1 MKIKKA
7 IAICAF
13 VIFVLFIAI
22 NGVLIAINENIE
34 AENNQNILELISE
47 YEDVSVN
54 VKLVINGQAV
64 EYETLEKEYSDFY
77 LKYYE
82 TVIAFQEQE
91 LYTMQEGL
99 RCWFRD
105 FSDMYYA
112 LVDEVYM
119 SNIEDLSDAGE
130 LDDEYGEINENF
142 YIFVE
147 QNEEF
152 YSLLEQ
158 YEGSVQD

>member
-7 IAICAF
+7 IAICAI

-34 AENNQNILELISE
+34 AENNQNIQELISE

-77 LKYYE
+77 LKY
-82 TVIAFQEQE
+82 
-91 LYTMQEGL
+91 
-99 RCWFRD
+99 
-105 FSDMYYA
+105 
-112 LVDEVYM
+112 
-119 SNIEDLSDAGE
+119 
-130 LDDEYGEINENF
+130 
-142 YIFVE
+142 
-147 QNEEF
+147 
-152 YSLLEQ
+152 
-158 YEGSVQD
+158 